1 MGFTI
6 PSSYPTPLP
15 YSGAP
20 DKIRSIT
27 MAQLLE
33 RDRFLF
39 ANQRRML
46 TSLAPFW
53 TANTGSFDV
62 AAVLFVHNSKLTEGT
77 VTFVTFGYNANV
89 KVTINGVAVTVT
101 LAGAPDFVVQ
111 AVTPGW
117 TDDTWIPIE
126 VRVQSTSG
134 TGGYYGLYVLED
146 PLTAGSLP

>member
-6 PSSYPTPLP
+6 PSSYPAPLP

-20 DKIRSIT
+20 DKIRSLT
-27 MAQLLE
+27 MSQLLE

-53 TANTGSFDV
+53 TANTGSYDT
-62 AAVLFVHNSKLTEGT
+62 AAQLYVHNSKLTEGT
-77 VTFVTFGYNANV
+77 VTFVAFGYNANL
-89 KVTINGVAVTVT
+89 KVTINGVVTTVT
-101 LAGAPDFVVQ
+101 LGSAPSFVVQ

-117 TDDTWIPIE
+117 TDDSWIAIE
-126 VRVQSTSG
+126 VQVQSTSG
-134 TGGYYGLYVLED
+134 TGGYYGLYVL
-146 PLTAGSLP
+146 SLIHI